1 MNAPRKQPVSVVIAG
16 MKATRC
22 KYGIIRLEGDETPG
36 SNILAWT
43 TDTIRELLDALDA
56 AAAAVDEV
64 AQVRAVRMVP
74 SLPSIDAALGAAADV
89 PPLA

>member
-1 MNAPRKQPVSVVIAG
+1 MNAPRKQPVSVVSVG

-22 KYGIIRLEGDETPG
+22 KSGLIRLEGDETPG
-36 SNILAWT
+36 YILAWT
-43 TDTIRELLDALDA
+43 TNQIRELLDALDA

-74 SLPSIDAALGAAADV
+74 SLPSIDAALGAALDV